1 LGGHTREP
9 AVVVEPFRGSLSEFL
24 PLFSHA
30 DDSPAEINSYI
41 ELGEV
46 LVARS
51 VQRIICHIQLIAV
64 GADWEI
70 KSVAVIEQQQGQG
83 IGAALVRAA
92 LDRAFSAGGSR
103 VLVATAT
110 ADIDKLRFYQRLGFR
125 MDRVE
130 RDAFSVD
137 RGYPSLKVDDIPVR
151 DKVWFSINVNDRRWS
166 DGETSPYYSPA
177 AGLLGIHLPNG
188 KKPARLPVSR
198 AATYLC
204 WQAFRLSAVIAA
216 QSGGTKPPDWLRQTS
231 AQGSVGRT
239 GGYRQ
244 TKNSR
249 QLEQS
254 SYCLNKRCYRT
265 DNWRDQTG
273 FLDFR
278 APTVVKREERVWERG
293 VAPL

>member
-1 LGGHTREP
+1 M
-9 AVVVEPFRGSLSEFL
+9 VEPFRGSRSEFL

-51 VQRIICHIQLIAV
+51 VQRIIGHIQLIAV

-151 DKVWFSINVNDRRWS
+151 DKVWFSINVNDRR
-166 DGETSPYYSPA
+166 
-177 AGLLGIHLPNG
+177 
-188 KKPARLPVSR
+188 
-198 AATYLC
+198 
-204 WQAFRLSAVIAA
+204 
-216 QSGGTKPPDWLRQTS
+216 
-231 AQGSVGRT
+231 
-239 GGYRQ
+239 
-244 TKNSR
+244 
-249 QLEQS
+249 
-254 SYCLNKRCYRT
+254 
-265 DNWRDQTG
+265 
-273 FLDFR
+273 
-278 APTVVKREERVWERG
+278 
-293 VAPL
+293 

>member
-51 VQRIICHIQLIAV
+51 VQRVIGHIQLIAV

-83 IGAALVRAA
+83 IGALVRAA

-151 DKVWFSINVNDRRWS
+151 DKVWFSINVNDRR
-166 DGETSPYYSPA
+166 
-177 AGLLGIHLPNG
+177 
-188 KKPARLPVSR
+188 
-198 AATYLC
+198 
-204 WQAFRLSAVIAA
+204 
-216 QSGGTKPPDWLRQTS
+216 
-231 AQGSVGRT
+231 
-239 GGYRQ
+239 
-244 TKNSR
+244 
-249 QLEQS
+249 
-254 SYCLNKRCYRT
+254 
-265 DNWRDQTG
+265 
-273 FLDFR
+273 
-278 APTVVKREERVWERG
+278 
-293 VAPL
+293 

>member
-1 LGGHTREP
+1 MTSLFAIKCGSRSMLTTAADRMAKPRPTTHRPQGFGEFTCRMGKSQQGYR
-9 AVVVEPFRGSLSEFL
+9 FRG
-24 PLFSHA
+24 
-30 DDSPAEINSYI
+30 
-41 ELGEV
+41 
-46 LVARS
+46 
-51 VQRIICHIQLIAV
+51 
-64 GADWEI
+64 
-70 KSVAVIEQQQGQG
+70 QQ
-83 IGAALVRAA
+83 
-92 LDRAFSAGGSR
+92 
-103 VLVATAT
+103 
-110 ADIDKLRFYQRLGFR
+110 
-125 MDRVE
+125 
-130 RDAFSVD
+130 
-137 RGYPSLKVDDIPVR
+137 
-151 DKVWFSINVNDRRWS
+151 
-166 DGETSPYYSPA
+166 
-177 AGLLGIHLPNG
+177 PN
-188 KKPARLPVSR
+188 
-198 AATYLC
+198 LC